1 MYLPASSWQIHVNNN
16 VVLKIQLPI
25 KYADDLLNLNV
36 WKVLDSLSFHLIKKN
51 LCITMDTASLQDYS
65 LFFEKNLLSSFLQ
78 I

>member
-36 WKVLDSLSFHLIKKN
+36 WKVLDSL
-51 LCITMDTASLQDYS
+51 T
-65 LFFEKNLLSSFLQ
+65 
-78 I
+78 